1 VDGLR
6 KYWRWVAV
14 VGTGTV
20 LAAAAL
26 FIAGVGQSQSL
37 SNDALAD
44 ALFPGDFGL
53 KSCVSEKGTLP
64 EGGSYDRSC
73 HLSRACSPTSGLVTE
88 RTIWVRVHGRR
99 YDVVE
104 DTGPGPC

>member
-6 KYWRWVAV
+6 EYWRRVAV
-14 VGTGTV
+14 VGAVTV
-20 LAAAAL
+20 LAVAAL
-26 FIAGVGQSQSL
+26 FVASGGQSQSL

-53 KSCVSEKGTLP
+53 KRCVSEKGTLP
-64 EGGSYDRSC
+64 DGRSYERSC
-73 HLSRACSPTSGLVTE
+73 HLSRACSETSGLVTE
-88 RTIWVRVHGRR
+88 RTMWVRVHGRR

>member
-14 VGTGTV
+14 GTVTV
-20 LAAAAL
+20 LAVAAL
-26 FIAGVGQSQSL
+26 FIADVGQSQSL

-44 ALFPGDFGL
+44 ALFPGDSGL
-53 KSCVSEKGTLP
+53 KSCVSEKSTLP
-64 EGGSYDRSC
+64 DGRSYNRSC
-73 HLSRACSPTSGLVTE
+73 HLSRGCSVTSGLVTE
-88 RTIWVRVHGRR
+88 RTMWVRVHGRR